1 MLNPVRQLGNRLSQG
16 WQAQG
21 VLESL
26 RAFGIASKP
35 WLRDSLA
42 EVLACAGATAP
53 ARFARGALTIITFH
67 RVLPHAQRLEY
78 PIPGLV
84 VTPDELR
91 SILGELA
98 RHFECGTV
106 IDTFR
111 RWRSAA
117 DAARTGA
124 AKSDRSS
131 SRPLLAISFDDGALD
146 NYEHARPVL
155 AALGLRASFY
165 IPVSNVEQQAP
176 PWHDRLGFALLR
188 SVANVRKPHGAD
200 FERLLAP
207 FGLAVQS
214 FDAVLPRDA
223 VELAAGGVALAKRLG
238 PAEREAAIGALE
250 SALGGVVV
258 PPFAGMMSWDQ
269 VRELHR
275 DGHEIGSHSLTHPL
289 LPDLSDARVHEEVVT
304 SRRELS
310 RIVGAEVPSF
320 CYPNGS
326 YDART
331 LQAVERAGY
340 ECAVTT
346 RWGLNR
352 RKSPFE
358 LSRCDMDYA
367 RLETRH
373 GEFSPHRLMLRLSGL
388 QPGLREAAAH
398 Y

>member
-21 VLESL
+21 VVESL
-26 RAFGIASKP
+26 RAFGVASKP

-42 EVLACAGATAP
+42 EVLACVGATSP

-67 RVLPHAQRLEY
+67 RVLPQNELRQY

-84 VTPDELR
+84 VTPEQLR
-91 SILGELA
+91 LILSELA
-98 RHFECGTV
+98 QHFECGTV
-106 IDTFR
+106 AGSYR
-111 RWRSAA
+111 RWRSG
-117 DAARTGA
+117 GA
-124 AKSDRSS
+124 Q
-131 SRPLLAISFDDGALD
+131 RPLLAISFDDGALD
-146 NYEHARPVL
+146 NYQHARPVL
-155 AALGLRASFY
+155 AELGLQASFY
-165 IPVSNVEQQAP
+165 IPVNNVEECSA
-176 PWHDRLGFALLR
+176 PWHDRLCFALLR
-188 SVANVRKPHGAD
+188 SVAAVRKANGGD
-200 FERLLAP
+200 IERLLAP
-207 FGLAVQS
+207 FGLGRHS
-214 FDAVLPRDA
+214 FEAVLPADA
-223 VELAAGGVALAKRLG
+223 IQFASGGVAAAKRLG
-238 PAEREAAIGALE
+238 ALEREDAITTLE
-250 SALGGVVV
+250 SALGGGAV
-258 PPFAGMMSWDQ
+258 PEFAGMMSWDQ
-269 VRELHR
+269 VRELHG

-289 LPDLSDARVHEEVVT
+289 LPDLSDERVHEEVVT

-310 RIVGAEVPSF
+310 RIIGADVPSF

-331 LQAVERAGY
+331 LKAVERAGY

-352 RKSPFE
+352 GHSPFE

-373 GEFSPHRLMLRLSGL
+373 GEFSQHRMMLRLSGL
-388 QPGLREAAAH
+388 QPGLREAAGH

>member
-16 WQAQG
+16 WQSRG
-21 VLESL
+21 VAESL
-26 RAFGIASKP
+26 RAFGVASKP

-42 EVLACAGATAP
+42 ELLACVGATSP

-67 RVLPHAQRLEY
+67 RVLPQSEARLY

-84 VTPDELR
+84 VTPEQLRLILSEL
-91 SILGELA
+91 SS
-98 RHFECGTV
+98 HFDCGTV
-106 IDTFR
+106 VDSYR
-111 RWRSAA
+111 RWRSG
-117 DAARTGA
+117 GA
-124 AKSDRSS
+124 

-155 AALGLRASFY
+155 AELGVRASFY
-165 IPVSNVEQQAP
+165 IPVANVEERVA
-176 PWHDRLGFALLR
+176 PWHDRLGFALLG
-188 SVANVRKPHGAD
+188 SVASVRKARGAD
-200 FERLLAP
+200 FERLLSP
-207 FGLAVQS
+207 FGLGPSDVA
-214 FDAVLPRDA
+214 ALLPRDA
-223 VELAAGGVALAKRLG
+223 IQLASGGVAAAKLLG
-238 PAEREAAIGALE
+238 PVERELAITALE
-250 SALGGVVV
+250 AALGSGAV
-258 PPFAGMMSWDQ
+258 PEFAGMMTWDQ

-289 LPDLSDARVHEEVVT
+289 LPDLTDEQIEEEVAT

-310 RIVGAEVPSF
+310 RQIGADVPSF

-331 LQAVERAGY
+331 LRAVERAGY

-352 RKSPFE
+352 RQSPFE
-358 LSRCDMDYA
+358 LSRCDMDYG

-373 GEFSPHRLMLRLSGL
+373 GEFSQHRLMLRLSGL

>member
-21 VLESL
+21 VVDSL
-26 RAFGIASKP
+26 RAVGVASKP
-35 WLRDSLA
+35 WLRDNLA
-42 EVLACAGATAP
+42 ELLACVGATSP

-67 RVLPHAQRLEY
+67 RVLPQNELRQY

-84 VTPDELR
+84 VTPEQLR
-91 SILGELA
+91 LILSELA
-98 RHFECGTV
+98 QHFECGTV
-106 IDTFR
+106 VEGFR
-111 RWRSAA
+111 RWRSGSAA
-117 DAARTGA
+117 
-124 AKSDRSS
+124 
-131 SRPLLAISFDDGALD
+131 RPLLAISFDDGALD
-146 NYEHARPVL
+146 NYQHARPVL
-155 AALGLRASFY
+155 SELGLRASFY
-165 IPVSNVEQQAP
+165 IPVANVEQRVA
-176 PWHDRLGFALLR
+176 PWHDRLGFALVA
-188 SVANVRKPHGAD
+188 SVASVRKANAD
-200 FERLLAP
+200 FERLLSP
-207 FGLAVQS
+207 FGLGPGDVA
-214 FDAVLPRDA
+214 ALLPRDA
-223 VELAAGGVALAKRLG
+223 IQLAADGVVAAKRLA
-238 PAEREAAIGALE
+238 PAERDRAIIALEAAIG
-250 SALGGVVV
+250 GGAV
-258 PPFAGMMSWDQ
+258 PEFAGMMSWDQ

-289 LPDLSDARVHEEVVT
+289 LPDLPDERVEEEVAS

-310 RIVGAEVPSF
+310 RQIGAEVASF

-331 LQAVERAGY
+331 LKAVERAGY

-352 RKSPFE
+352 RQPQFE

-373 GEFSPHRLMLRLSGL
+373 GGFSQHRLMLRLSGL

>member
-21 VLESL
+21 VAESV
-26 RAFGIASKP
+26 RALGVASKP
-35 WLRDSLA
+35 WLRDGLA
-42 EVLACAGATAP
+42 ELLARVGATTP
-53 ARFARGALTIITFH
+53 ARFARGAFTIITFH
-67 RVLPHAQRLEY
+67 RVLPQNELRQY

-84 VTPDELR
+84 VTPEQLR
-91 SILGELA
+91 LILSELA
-98 RHFECGTV
+98 VHFECGTV
-106 IDTFR
+106 VDGFR
-111 RWRSAA
+111 RWRSG
-117 DAARTGA
+117 GA
-124 AKSDRSS
+124 

-146 NYEHARPVL
+146 NYQHARPVL
-155 AALGLRASFY
+155 AELGLRASFY
-165 IPVSNVEQQAP
+165 IPVANVEEHLP
-176 PWHDRLGFALLR
+176 PWHDRLGFALLA
-188 SVANVRKPHGAD
+188 SVASVRTSSAD
-200 FERLLAP
+200 FERLLSP
-207 FGLAVQS
+207 FGLGPRDFA
-214 FDAVLPRDA
+214 ALLPRDA
-223 VELAAGGVALAKRLG
+223 IQLAAGGVVAAKRLA
-238 PAEREAAIGALE
+238 PAERERAIVALE
-250 SALGGVVV
+250 SALGGGAV
-258 PPFAGMMSWDQ
+258 PDFAGMMSWDQ

-289 LPDLSDARVHEEVVT
+289 LPDLPDERVEDEVVS

-310 RIVGAEVPSF
+310 RQIGADVPSF

-331 LQAVERAGY
+331 LKAVERAGY

-352 RKSPFE
+352 RQSPFE

-373 GEFSPHRLMLRLSGL
+373 GGFSQHRLMLRLSGL